1 MLENFSKCL
10 AGQVFNDWNQVLHT
24 TSAHIARKPRDEE
37 EDDDEDDDEND
48 KTPPDN
54 DDDDDN
60 DDEGYSE

>member
-1 MLENFSKCL
+1 MLEHFLEYLDGQASSDWSK
-10 AGQVFNDWNQVLHT
+10 VLHS
-24 TSAHIARKPRDEE
+24 TSAHIARKPRE

-48 KTPPDN
+48 KTPSDD